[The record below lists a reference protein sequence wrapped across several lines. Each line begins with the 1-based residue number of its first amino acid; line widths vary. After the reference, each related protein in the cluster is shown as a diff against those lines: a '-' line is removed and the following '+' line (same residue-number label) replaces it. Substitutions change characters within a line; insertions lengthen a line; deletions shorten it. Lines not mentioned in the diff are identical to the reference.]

1 MDLFKDYFSEYVS
14 EFQLSSLAQGQIL
27 RFTVHRADRE
37 LSIVLSLDTLVDF
50 SVFKSAQDSI
60 KEKMN
65 LKKVSIK
72 PRYLSSLF
80 EASYIPSVIEFVKI
94 KNPSANGFFDGAS
107 YDYNEPDLKIS
118 LQKGGLDILTAQK
131 VNEDIENVIFDL
143 FSC

>member
-14 EFQLSSLAQGQIL
+14 EFQLSSLAQGQIV

-65 LKKVSIK
+65 
-72 PRYLSSLF
+72 
-80 EASYIPSVIEFVKI
+80 
-94 KNPSANGFFDGAS
+94 
-107 YDYNEPDLKIS
+107 
-118 LQKGGLDILTAQK
+118 
-131 VNEDIENVIFDL
+131 
-143 FSC
+143 